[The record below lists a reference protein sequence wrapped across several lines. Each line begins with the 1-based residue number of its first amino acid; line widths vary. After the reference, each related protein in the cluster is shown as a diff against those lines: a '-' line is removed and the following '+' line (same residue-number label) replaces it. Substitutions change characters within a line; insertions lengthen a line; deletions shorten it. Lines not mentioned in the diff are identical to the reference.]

1 MIGENGTRDNPA
13 RGALMTESCSRWNVI
28 IRAVKRYPQAV
39 DEADVRGYPAVIALT
54 HSPARVRPDN
64 GRTTDMN
71 TSRRI
76 LLTGLAGL
84 AVAPAAVA
92 AAPSSEPGDV
102 TVAEERFARTI
113 AAAHAP
119 DINCAR
125 QAERYADAHWPEY
138 VVAAR
143 AVIGARV

>member
-1 MIGENGTRDNPA
+1 
-13 RGALMTESCSRWNVI
+13 
-28 IRAVKRYPQAV
+28 
-39 DEADVRGYPAVIALT
+39 
-54 HSPARVRPDN
+54 
-64 GRTTDMN
+64 MN

-84 AVAPAAVA
+84 AVAPASVA
-92 AAPSSEPGDV
+92 AAVPSPEPGDV

-113 AAAHAP
+113 AAGHAP
-119 DINCAR
+119 DVTCVR

-143 AVIGARV
+143 AVLNARV

>member
-1 MIGENGTRDNPA
+1 
-13 RGALMTESCSRWNVI
+13 VI
-28 IRAVKRYPQAV
+28 AHVVKRHPQAV
-39 DEADVRGYPAVIALT
+39 DGRDVRGYPAVIALT
-54 HSPARVRPDN
+54 HSPVRVRPN
-64 GRTTDMN
+64 IGRTTAMN

-92 AAPSSEPGDV
+92 AAVPSPAPDDV

-119 DINCAR
+119 NVTCTR
-125 QAERYADAHWPEY
+125 QAEIYADAHWLEY

>member
-1 MIGENGTRDNPA
+1 
-13 RGALMTESCSRWNVI
+13 
-28 IRAVKRYPQAV
+28 
-39 DEADVRGYPAVIALT
+39 
-54 HSPARVRPDN
+54 
-64 GRTTDMN
+64 MN

-84 AVAPAAVA
+84 AVAPTAVVA
-92 AAPSSEPGDV
+92 AIPTSTPDDV

-119 DINCAR
+119 DVTCAR

-143 AVIGARV
+143 AVLDARV

>member
-1 MIGENGTRDNPA
+1 MDGT
-13 RGALMTESCSRWNVI
+13 
-28 IRAVKRYPQAV
+28 
-39 DEADVRGYPAVIALT
+39 DVRGYPAVIALT
-54 HSPARVRPDN
+54 HAPAGVRAGHWKD
-64 GRTTDMN
+64 TAMN

-84 AVAPAAVA
+84 AVAPTA
-92 AAPSSEPGDV
+92 AAASVPSAEPGDV

-119 DINCAR
+119 DVTCAR
-125 QAERYADAHWPEY
+125 QAERYADAHWLEY

-143 AVIGARV
+143 AVLGARA

>member
-1 MIGENGTRDNPA
+1 MD
-13 RGALMTESCSRWNVI
+13 
-28 IRAVKRYPQAV
+28 
-39 DEADVRGYPAVIALT
+39 
-54 HSPARVRPDN
+54 
-64 GRTTDMN
+64 

-92 AAPSSEPGDV
+92 VAAPSREPDDV
-102 TVAEERFARTI
+102 TVAEESFARKI

-119 DINCAR
+119 GVTCAH
-125 QAERYADAHWPEY
+125 QAERYADVHWPDY

-143 AVIGARV
+143 AVLDARV